1 MPGAIFL
8 AGRGVVRLGAYPN
21 WGYATEGV
29 EPWMPRTRLGMKTR
43 RLGAI
48 GGCETRTQGVPVA
61 GLRVRLRTQY
71 RAAERGQAAECFV
84 TR

>member
-29 EPWMPRTRLGMKTR
+29 EPWMPGLERAVKSHWYVKRSGRPLAPR
-43 RLGAI
+43 
-48 GGCETRTQGVPVA
+48 GGRVGRA
-61 GLRVRLRTQY
+61 GL
-71 RAAERGQAAECFV
+71 AG
-84 TR
+84 